1 MIKRDPKK
9 FKLQLKSISTEII
22 NSSKL
27 TEFQQENSN
36 SLYYILRPLNQYS

>member
-27 TEFQQENSN
+27 TKF
-36 SLYYILRPLNQYS
+36 